1 MARQHNLIASQLSDL
16 NPDWDDEKLYQET
29 RKIVGAQMQHI
40 TYNEFLPVI
49 LGKPLFCRFT
59 FRATQI
65 QFLIRRNSSDDTVG
79 VFEQTFRQ
87 KTVLYYTSYMENI
100 YTDVIL
106 TNKIPVQ

>member
-16 NPDWDDEKLYQET
+16 NPDWDDEKLYQEA

-59 FRATQI
+59 FKATQI
-65 QFLIRRNSSDDTVG
+65 QFLIRRNRSDTVG
-79 VFEQTFRQ
+79 VFQQTFRQ
-87 KTVLYYTSYMENI
+87 KTALFFSIVDGKCLHRVSLN
-100 YTDVIL
+100 
-106 TNKIPVQ
+106 

>member
-49 LGKPLFCRFT
+49 LGKPFFCRFT

-65 QFLIRRNSSDDTVG
+65 PFLIRRNSCDDTVRG
-79 VFEQTFRQ
+79 SV
-87 KTVLYYTSYMENI
+87 
-100 YTDVIL
+100 
-106 TNKIPVQ
+106 